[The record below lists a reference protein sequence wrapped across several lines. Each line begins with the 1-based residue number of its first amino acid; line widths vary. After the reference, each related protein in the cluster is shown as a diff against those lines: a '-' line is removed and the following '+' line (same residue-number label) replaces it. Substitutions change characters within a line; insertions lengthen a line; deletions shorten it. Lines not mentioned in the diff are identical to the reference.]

1 MAPRQEDRDGA
12 DRFPG
17 RHYTDRGLLIPEPF
31 TFAHLLGSPRFA
43 THARLLQQTGATTPD
58 YAQQIE
64 DILALLR
71 GAYRSAEGV
80 EAHATPGEG
89 ANVEV
94 WILGSSGGE
103 RAQLAGQLGLP
114 FGPNYH
120 VAPASVLDAVAAY
133 RKAFEP
139 SAVLDRPKLLVS
151 ADVVVGPDDETARW
165 LAAGYGL
172 WVRSLRTG
180 AGAIP
185 FPAPEEALAHR
196 WAAGEYSLVA
206 DRADTQFV
214 GSPATV
220 VAGLEMLAAETAAD
234 ELPITTITHDH
245 SARVRSYELLAE
257 AWRSPQ
263 AKAVATERLDP
274 PNRR

>member
-185 FPAPEEALAHR
+185 FPTPEEALAHR

-257 AWRSPQ
+257 AW
-263 AKAVATERLDP
+263 
-274 PNRR
+274 